1 MLPVLRSKNSITM
14 KNTTFLSLTAVL
26 YCLFFANPASAQS
39 WSLLNSGTDRHLRD
53 IYFLDDSYGVAVGDT
68 GTVLLTTNGG
78 TTWSQLNL
86 ETKKTVASVLVLGVD
101 TFLVAAGDYF
111 DGDIYRTTDSGNQW
125 ERVDGAIELA
135 ENVSSFFA
143 LNSKGILHSQ
153 DRGLTW
159 QPTDISIGST
169 TLLAELSFPDKS
181 TGYAMGLVSG
191 FATYSAYGY
200 RSIDG
205 GLSWLPLFEQD
216 FPNADAWTASFFP
229 NADLGFVFTNQ
240 FVNFLPGT
248 NNKLVKINNFYFD
261 NRPGLFVWRFD
272 AEVVNDKM
280 PTYINDAAFLD
291 DQEGFAV
298 GENGA
303 IYKTTNGGADWTED
317 YTGENPLKSIF
328 ILEKN
333 IGYVV
338 GENGTILKY
347 NFSTSTKEPKQ
358 IKVLQLY
365 PNPAQGTVR
374 FEGLEALHG
383 RLSIYNAQGQ
393 ALRSITLNG
402 ENVVALGDLT
412 TGFYLVEIR
421 SDGQVYQGKLI
432 VQH

>member
-1 MLPVLRSKNSITM
+1 M
-14 KNTTFLSLTAVL
+14 KNTTFLSFAAILS
-26 YCLFFANPASAQS
+26 CLFFANFASSQA

-68 GTVLLTTNGG
+68 GTVLLTANGG
-78 TTWSQLNL
+78 TTWSQINL
-86 ETKKTVASVLVLGVD
+86 DTKKTIASVLILGVD

-111 DGDIYRTTDSGNQW
+111 DGDIYRTTDGGNQW
-125 ERVDGAIELA
+125 VRVDGAIELA
-135 ENVSSFFA
+135 KNVSSFFA
-143 LNSKGILHSQ
+143 LNSKNILHSEN
-153 DRGLTW
+153 RGLTW

-191 FATYSAYGY
+191 FATYSAFGY

-272 AEVVNDKM
+272 SEIVNNAM

-291 DQEGFAV
+291 AQEGFAV
-298 GENGA
+298 GENGS
-303 IYKTTNGGADWTED
+303 IYSTTNGGKDWTED
-317 YTGENPLKSIF
+317 FTGENPLKSIF

-338 GENGTILKY
+338 GDNGTILKY
-347 NFSTSTKEPKQ
+347 NFSTSTHEPSQ
-358 IKVLQLY
+358 PRILQLY
-365 PNPAQGTVR
+365 PNPAQEVVR
-374 FEGLEALHG
+374 FDVPETSQGI
-383 RLSIYNAQGQ
+383 LSIYNAQGQ

-402 ENVVALGDLT
+402 ENVVALGHLT
-412 TGFYLVEIR
+412 AGFYLVEIR
-421 SDGQVYQGKLI
+421 SNGQIYQGKLI